1 MIVEAKGDVISLSGS
16 LKHNHWLTIKAACN
30 LLLKTHP
37 EGIIVD
43 CSGIT
48 DCTPEGAWTFG
59 DAIHHTEKVKARII
73 LVHMP
78 PKVLETVQKVSG
90 VRSSLALARSM
101 EEARSSLKLGIW
113 DKSPVE
119 KSAPVIMVPIL
130 GMAPPEN
137 AIHQACRLASER
149 GANLYMVYI
158 LEVPRALALTAP
170 LGEQEQVAEE
180 LLEKAE
186 ELFRKE
192 DFSVSRFIRRGR
204 DYGPTLIEAAQH
216 LKADVMF
223 LELPPDGQGPNP
235 GRLVETLLSRR
246 PCQIVISTPPPS
258 SSPNPGSAS
267 RETHKLPHHYTGSL
281 DEDD

>member
-43 CSGIT
+43 CVGVT

-59 DAIHHTEKVKARII
+59 DAIHHIEKVKARII

-78 PKVLETVQKVSG
+78 PTVLEIVQKVPG
-90 VRSSLALARSM
+90 VRSSIAMARSM
-101 EEARSSLKLGIW
+101 EEARNSLKLGMW
-113 DKSPVE
+113 DKSPTE
-119 KSAPVIMVPIL
+119 KSAPVIMVPLI
-130 GMAPPEN
+130 GQEPPGH
-137 AIHQACRLASER
+137 AIHQACRLATEQ
-149 GANLYMVYI
+149 GANVYVVCI

-170 LGEQEQVAEE
+170 LGDQEQTAEE

-186 ELFRKE
+186 ALFRRENFVAARYIK
-192 DFSVSRFIRRGR
+192 RGR

-223 LELPPDGQGPNP
+223 LELPSNDQFPSQA
-235 GRLVETLLSRR
+235 RLVETLLQRR
-246 PCQIVISTPPPS
+246 PCQIIISTSPS
-258 SSPNPGSAS
+258 SAPAS
-267 RETHKLPHHYTGSL
+267 QADVRETRKLPDHYTGSI
-281 DEDD
+281 EEST